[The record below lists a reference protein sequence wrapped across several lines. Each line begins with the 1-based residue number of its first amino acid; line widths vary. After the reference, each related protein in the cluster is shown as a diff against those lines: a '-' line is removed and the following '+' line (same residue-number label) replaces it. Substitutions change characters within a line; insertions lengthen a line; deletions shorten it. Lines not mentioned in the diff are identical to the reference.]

1 MWSVLAIFRCFI
13 YQAATG
19 ASRSTLCRVELFY
32 VGALKTLIIALMLEF
47 GPLANVALSVLPV
60 PVFNCEPPG
69 GPGPRWRKSCVV
81 WGGGDDRK
89 SLQRGTRVSFLHFRH
104 NYFFRGF
111 GVCEISRHLT
121 RGQLFAALFRCY
133 RNWQDA
139 SPAKNLQLVLF

>member
-1 MWSVLAIFRCFI
+1 MWSVLAYFRCFI

-32 VGALKTLIIALMLEF
+32 LSALKTLIIALMLEF

-89 SLQRGTRVSFLHFRH
+89 SLQRGTRVSFQTQLFL
-104 NYFFRGF
+104 
-111 GVCEISRHLT
+111 CEISRHST
-121 RGQLFAALFRCY
+121 RGQFFAALFRLSDVTEIG
-133 RNWQDA
+133 RTQV
-139 SPAKNLQLVLF
+139 QLRTCSWCCFKS